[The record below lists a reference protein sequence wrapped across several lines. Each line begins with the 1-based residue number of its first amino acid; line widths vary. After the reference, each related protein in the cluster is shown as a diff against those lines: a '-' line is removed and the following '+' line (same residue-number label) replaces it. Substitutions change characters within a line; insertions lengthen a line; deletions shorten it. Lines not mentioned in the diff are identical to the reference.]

1 MQATQKLPQLT
12 EEERSRVEKIY
23 EDYNSLMY
31 RTACGLTG
39 SREDAGD
46 LVQDCLISLMR
57 HIETVSTLNPAQTA
71 GYIVIT
77 LKHLYANTLKNKPEA
92 SPWRMNR
99 RNCARLPCSA
109 MFRWMQMRSWM
120 CSL

>member
-39 SREDAGD
+39 SREDAGGSGAGLPD
-46 LVQDCLISLMR
+46 LPDAA
-57 HIETVSTLNPAQTA
+57 H
-71 GYIVIT
+71 
-77 LKHLYANTLKNKPEA
+77 
-92 SPWRMNR
+92 
-99 RNCARLPCSA
+99 
-109 MFRWMQMRSWM
+109 
-120 CSL
+120 